1 MTTTMTKTVAYFGAS
16 TGVGLASLKH
26 SLAAGYRCIA
36 LLRTPSKLATIFP
49 ADKTPNLKIIHGNA
63 HDISAVS
70 QCLQTEDGKLVDEI
84 VSTLGN
90 PFSVSG
96 MLKGDPIDPEVCR
109 KAMTVL
115 LEALAQLRRN
125 GVTGKPHIT
134 VFGTT
139 GISRFGRDIPL
150 VYVPLYHVML
160 KTPHEDKR
168 AMEDSLIASGEDYT
182 CIRGSLMV
190 KDPETTSKIRV
201 GIEDP
206 KKGLESK
213 ALGYTISRGDAG
225 RWITENLLTKMDE
238 RYFNKI
244 VSITY

>member
-1 MTTTMTKTVAYFGAS
+1 
-16 TGVGLASLKH
+16 
-26 SLAAGYRCIA
+26 
-36 LLRTPSKLATIFP
+36 
-49 ADKTPNLKIIHGNA
+49 
-63 HDISAVS
+63 
-70 QCLQTEDGKLVDEI
+70 
-84 VSTLGN
+84 
-90 PFSVSG
+90 
-96 MLKGDPIDPEVCR
+96 
-109 KAMTVL
+109 
-115 LEALAQLRRN
+115 
-125 GVTGKPHIT
+125 
-134 VFGTT
+134 
-139 GISRFGRDIPL
+139 
-150 VYVPLYHVML
+150 ML

-190 KDPETTSKIRV
+190 KDPETTRKIRV

-225 RWITENLLTKMDE
+225 RWITENLLIKRDE